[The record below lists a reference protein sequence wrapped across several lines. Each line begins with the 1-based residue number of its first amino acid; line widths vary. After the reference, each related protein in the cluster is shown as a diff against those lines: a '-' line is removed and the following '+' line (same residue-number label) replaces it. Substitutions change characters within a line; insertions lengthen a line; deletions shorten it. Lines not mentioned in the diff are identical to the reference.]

1 MKYFIHTL
9 IFLIFVFNQSAFGK
23 EKLVVELFE
32 SEINIDVGFTGAT
45 ISIFGVIDEDD
56 GDVVV
61 TVTGPR
67 KKILVRKKESTM
79 GIWINSKAK
88 VFSDV
93 PSFYYLASNRSLV
106 ELNAETSLYI
116 NQIGLKNLRFEGA
129 EEDEM
134 QDRNIWKKGIITTM
148 LKQGRYSGK
157 IGKIDISK
165 NKLFKTELY
174 FGSDI
179 LEGEYIVD
187 TLLLK
192 SGNVVGARRSF
203 INVSKS
209 GLGAKIH
216 SFANNNSLVYGW
228 LSVFLALLFGFI
240 ANTITRKFNA

>member
-1 MKYFIHTL
+1 MLLSLSFIYL
-9 IFLIFVFNQSAFGK
+9 DYGFSK
-23 EKLVVELFE
+23 EKLVAELFE
-32 SEINIDVGFTGAT
+32 SKIDIDVGFTGAT
-45 ISIFGVIDEDD
+45 ISIFGMIDEE

-67 KKILVRKKESTM
+67 KKIVVRKKENNM
-79 GIWINSKAK
+79 GIWINGSTK

-93 PSFYYLASNRSLV
+93 PSFYYVASNKPL
-106 ELNAETSLYI
+106 EKLNAETSLHV

-129 EEDEM
+129 EENERK
-134 QDRNIWKKGIITTM
+134 DRKLWIDGIVNTM
-148 LKQGRYSGK
+148 VKQGRYSDK
-157 IGKIDISK
+157 IGKIEISK

-174 FGSDI
+174 FSSDI

-216 SFANNNSLVYGW
+216 FLANYNSLFYGFF
-228 LSVFLALLFGFI
+228 SIILALLFGFL
-240 ANTITRKFNA
+240 ANFIIRKTNA

>member
-1 MKYFIHTL
+1 MIK
-9 IFLIFVFNQSAFGK
+9 FLILFIISICTSNLAISK
-23 EKLVVELFE
+23 EKLVAELFE

-45 ISIFGVIDEDD
+45 ISIFGVIDEE

-67 KKILVRKKESTM
+67 KKIVVRKKESVM
-79 GIWINSKAK
+79 GLWINGSAK
-88 VFSDV
+88 YFSDV
-93 PSFYYLASNRSLV
+93 PSFYYLASNKPLE

-116 NQIGLKNLRFEGA
+116 NQIGLNNLRFEGA
-129 EEDEM
+129 EEDEIT
-134 QDRNIWKKGIITTM
+134 DRRLWKNGIIKTM
-148 LKQGRYSGK
+148 LKQGRYSDE
-157 IGKIDISK
+157 IGKINISK

-216 SFANNNSLVYGW
+216 SLANYNSLLYGFFA
-228 LSVFLALLFGFI
+228 VTLALLFGFL
-240 ANTITRKFNA
+240 ANLIIRKVNA